1 MRKWLI
7 PGIVAFVLLLGGAA
21 FGIRTLKQNRPAPF
35 WVEIPMRLPADGAQL
50 EKLEKDLRQ
59 RVQSDEVIVSVVRE
73 SDLARRWNLPDEQ
86 AAVAELRRRVFV
98 QFKDGGFLKIG
109 LNGKRKEM
117 AITSEVAKKLGDRF
131 MTVAQKQSRPTF

>member
-21 FGIRTLKQNRPAPF
+21 FGVRTLKQNRPAPF

-59 RVQSDEVIVSVVRE
+59 RVQSDEVIVPVVRE
-73 SDLARRWNLPDEQ
+73 SDLARRWNLPNEQ

>member
-59 RVQSDEVIVSVVRE
+59 RVQSDEVLVPVVRE

-109 LNGKRKEM
+109 LNGKRKET

>member
-7 PGIVAFVLLLGGAA
+7 PAIVAFVLLLGGAA
-21 FGIRTLKQNRPAPF
+21 FGIRIIKQNRPAPF
-35 WVEIPMRLPADGAQL
+35 WVEIPIKLPSDGAQL

-59 RVQSDEVIVSVVRE
+59 RVLSDDIIIPVTRE
-73 SDLARRWNLPDEQ
+73 MDLARRWNLPGEQ

-98 QFKDGGFLKIG
+98 QFKDAGFLKIG

-117 AITSEVAKKLGDRF
+117 TTTSEIAKKLGDHF
-131 MTVAQKQSRPTF
+131 MATAQRPSRLTF